1 MYLEPYKYLSL
12 GCSLPQ
18 IDPPSIQTTATQHS
32 PLNRPGRMGRRTIPS
47 SALNCLNSLPSKSE
61 SCMGYNSC
69 VLAKPVLRILN
80 MAMKVRKSAYSDVTE
95 LDLKLYVFALC
106 SSSAKTKAAQMRL
119 RTEYTLLPSL
129 PSSAIGHAVSIS
141 SAGGGDP
148 GISGTV
154 PEVTGYLF
162 PGLTVLHPYHS
173 SPKWKLTDPIQQ
185 TNLALNVSETIINL
199 HRPYY
204 AKALYD
210 VDSVESIYK
219 PSFYTIIERCGVS
232 IQRNNPPS
240 SSKLISGRSSSAL
253 SLTSTLAFQLSA
265 RGSGTYG

>member
-1 MYLEPYKYLSL
+1 
-12 GCSLPQ
+12 
-18 IDPPSIQTTATQHS
+18 
-32 PLNRPGRMGRRTIPS
+32 
-47 SALNCLNSLPSKSE
+47 
-61 SCMGYNSC
+61 
-69 VLAKPVLRILN
+69 

-95 LDLKLYVFALC
+95 LDLKLYVFAFC
-106 SSSAKTKAAQMRL
+106 SSCANAKAAQMRL
-119 RTEYTLLPSL
+119 RTEYTLLSSL
-129 PSSAIGHAVSIS
+129 PSSVIGHAVSIS

-162 PGLTVLHPYHS
+162 PGLTVFHPYHS
-173 SPKWKLTDPIQQ
+173 STDSKLTDPIQQ

-210 VDSVESIYK
+210 VDSVESVYK

-232 IQRNNPPS
+232 IQRNNRLS

-253 SLTSTLAFQLSA
+253 SRTSTLAFQLSA